1 MIHRSLVAILL
12 SLLGITIL
20 IRINATIAHVYEMS
34 GEKTR
39 AVFSLIELS
48 FFYKYYIGVF
58 GLLAFIISIIAHL
71 KGEKKDWVL
80 TAVILSLTA
89 LLLTFLKVW
98 KVLV

>member
-1 MIHRSLVAILL
+1 
-12 SLLGITIL
+12 
-20 IRINATIAHVYEMS
+20 MS

-39 AVFSLIELS
+39 TVFSLIELS

-71 KGEKKDWVL
+71 KGEKKEWVI
-80 TAVILSLTA
+80 TAVILSLA
-89 LLLTFLKVW
+89 AILLTFLKIW